1 MSFNTKYSFNLSNR
15 LYFVFLPKIPYS
27 VIAIL
32 SKSPFSSKIFHLEVD
47 VCLYFCPNNTDDI
60 KLQKTGVEEEC
71 EELFVGD
78 RNYSIKVRVLCTK
91 HLGDSLEQN
100 KNVSEIQEG
109 QELKNVQ

>member
-1 MSFNTKYSFNLSNR
+1 MLAFLSLLKPLDNT
-15 LYFVFLPKIPYS
+15 
-27 VIAIL
+27 
-32 SKSPFSSKIFHLEVD
+32 SKIGLFLTRRTTD

-78 RNYSIKVRVLCTK
+78 RNNSIKVRVLCTK
-91 HLGDSLEQN
+91 HIGDSLEQN
-100 KNVSEIQEG
+100 KNVSEISEIQEG